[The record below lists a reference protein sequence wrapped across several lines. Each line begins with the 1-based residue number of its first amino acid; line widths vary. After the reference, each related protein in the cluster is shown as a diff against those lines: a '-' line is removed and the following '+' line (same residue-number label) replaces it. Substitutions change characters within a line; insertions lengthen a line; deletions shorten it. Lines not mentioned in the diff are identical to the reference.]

1 MNDASYVVDRRKT
14 KKKSSNGDIFG
25 GIFKKI
31 KKVKHL
37 DIVIAVAVVGLALL
51 FIVSSFTSI
60 GESATVA
67 VKEVDYLELEDR
79 VCNVLSEI
87 KGAGRVKVMINFSD
101 TGEIVTATTNNSST
115 DKTVDTSSSGDRT
128 TESKTDNVSPV
139 IIQRD
144 GEDTPL
150 IVKEIAPEVLGVV
163 VVAEGADN
171 VGVRINLL
179 QAVQTLLNV
188 KADKVEIFAMK

>member
-1 MNDASYVVDRRKT
+1 MNDASYVVDRRKC

-51 FIVSSFTSI
+51 FIVSSFTST

-79 VCNVLSEI
+79 VCDVLSEI

>member
-1 MNDASYVVDRRKT
+1 MNDASYVVNRRKT
-14 KKKSSNGDIFG
+14 KKKSSNGDILG

-51 FIVSSFTSI
+51 FIVSSFTST

-79 VCNVLSEI
+79 VCDVLSEI

-128 TESKTDNVSPV
+128 TESKTDSVSPV

>member
-14 KKKSSNGDIFG
+14 KKKSSNGDILG

-51 FIVSSFTSI
+51 FIVSSFTST
-60 GESATVA
+60 GESATDA

-79 VCNVLSEI
+79 VCDVLSEI